1 MKKSALFVAVL
12 GTALLLG
19 ACGESASKDEPEKE
33 AEKEEVKQEEVENH
47 LEQQGVV
54 DKSDTA
60 KSDDNL
66 EELFAEEEG
75 VSSVNII
82 VTEDSGGFVLVDFEV
97 VADMEKERAEEL
109 ANQFAKA
116 SKENYPDLQIDVQAR
131 KSGET
136 FAGKTIE

>member
-19 ACGESASKDEPEKE
+19 ACGESASEDEPK
-33 AEKEEVKQEEVENH
+33 KEEVKQEEVESNF
-47 LEQQGVV
+47 EEQGVV

-60 KSDDNL
+60 KSD
-66 EELFAEEEG
+66 EEMKELFSKEEG

-82 VTEDSGGFVLVDFEV
+82 VTEDSGGFVLVDFDV
-97 VADMEKERAEEL
+97 VEDMEKQKAEEL
-109 ANQFAKA
+109 ASQFAET

-131 KSGET
+131 KGGEP

>member
-1 MKKSALFVAVL
+1 MKKSVLFVAVL
-12 GTALLLG
+12 GSALLLG

-33 AEKEEVKQEEVENH
+33 EVKQEEVENNF
-47 LEQQGVV
+47 EQQGAV

-60 KSDDNL
+60 KSDDKMQ
-66 EELFAEEEG
+66 ESFAAEEG

-82 VTEDSGGFVLVDFEV
+82 VTEDGGGFVLVDFEV
-97 VADMEKERAEEL
+97 VVDMEKQRAEEL
-109 ANQFAKA
+109 ASQFAETSQEK
-116 SKENYPDLQIDVQAR
+116 YPDHQIDVQAR

>member
-19 ACGESASKDEPEKE
+19 ACGESASKDEPK
-33 AEKEEVKQEEVENH
+33 KEEVKQEEVEKNF
-47 LEQQGVV
+47 EQQGVV

-60 KSDDNL
+60 KSDDKMK
-66 EELFAEEEG
+66 ELFAKEEG

-82 VTEDSGGFVLVDFEV
+82 VTEDGGGFVLVDFEV
-97 VADMEKERAEEL
+97 VEDMKKQRAEEL
-109 ANQFAKA
+109 VSQFAKT

-131 KSGET
+131 KSGES

>member
-12 GTALLLG
+12 GSALLLG

-33 AEKEEVKQEEVENH
+33 VVQQEVEVEVKDNIER
-47 LEQQGVV
+47 QGAI

-60 KSDDNL
+60 KSDDKMK
-66 EELFAEEEG
+66 ELFSKEEG

-82 VTEDSGGFVLVDFEV
+82 VTEDGGGFVLVDFEV
-97 VADMEKERAEEL
+97 VEDMEKQRAEEL
-109 ANQFAKA
+109 VSQFAET

-131 KSGET
+131 KSGES

>member
-1 MKKSALFVAVL
+1 MKKSALFVTVL
-12 GTALLLG
+12 GSALLLG

-33 AEKEEVKQEEVENH
+33 IGKQEAVEKNI
-47 LEQQGVV
+47 EQQGVV
-54 DKSDTA
+54 DKSDTV
-60 KSDDNL
+60 KSDDKMK
-66 EELFAEEEG
+66 ELFSKEKG

-97 VADMEKERAEEL
+97 VEDMEKQRAEEL
-109 ANQFAKA
+109 VSQFAET